1 MTVIVRE
8 TTSGNGQH
16 TVVTN
21 ETLVENFAMWE
32 EESPELGDQD
42 FCLDLHLF
50 NLEQVTDPLSAS
62 NTKQHIPML
71 FYKLLHR
78 NGI

>member
-1 MTVIVRE
+1 MSGDDLGKW
-8 TTSGNGQH
+8 TTHGGH
-16 TVVTN
+16 KYD
-21 ETLVENFAMWE
+21 TLVENFAMWE

-62 NTKQHIPML
+62 NTNKTTYSNV